1 MEAQEFMLGDWVKVN
16 GMQRQITRI
25 GQDTVYFSNTYY
37 PIDVLK
43 PIKLTKKILKKNG
56 FKEPEYSLDDELVFE
71 IAHGAFIDAEVRV
84 SPDEEERNTWVA
96 GIVSDTSSLQI
107 LFDYVHELQHA
118 IKLCGIDKK
127 IRL

>member
-1 MEAQEFMLGDWVKVN
+1 MEAQELMLGDWVKVN

-71 IAHGAFIDAEVRV
+71 ISEGCSVEVEV
-84 SPDEEERNTWVA
+84 KISPDEEGERTWVA
-96 GIVSDTSSLQI
+96 DIFSHNSTLQT